1 MRVMLRLL
9 RRIRETAAQEL
20 LPGVIGLTPDDL
32 AVIYVEGSD
41 DGVHFRQLRIDQT
54 GEFLDRWP
62 RGFFEER
69 GEELF

>member
-1 MRVMLRLL
+1 MLRLL
-9 RRIRETAAQEL
+9 RRIREAAEQEL
-20 LPGVIGLTPDDL
+20 PPGVTGLTPDDL

-41 DGVHFRQLRIDQT
+41 DGVRFRQLRVDQT
-54 GEFLDRWP
+54 GEFIDRWP